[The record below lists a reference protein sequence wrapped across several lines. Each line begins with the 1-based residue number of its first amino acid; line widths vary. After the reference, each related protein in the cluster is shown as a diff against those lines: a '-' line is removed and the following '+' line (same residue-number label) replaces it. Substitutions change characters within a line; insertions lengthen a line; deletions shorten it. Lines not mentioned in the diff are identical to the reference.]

1 MYDEVIDTLA
11 FDSVDLALRIMI
23 PECANSREHCKNN
36 VTDKILKI
44 TQKIW
49 QLTCDDVRDKLF
61 RSGLFE
67 AGRFLEAHR
76 DGESG
81 F

>member
-23 PECANSREHCKNN
+23 LECANSREHCKNN

-44 TQKIW
+44 SWQKFGSSPVMTSVISYFVPVC
-49 QLTCDDVRDKLF
+49 LKLGDF
-61 RSGLFE
+61 
-67 AGRFLEAHR
+67 
-76 DGESG
+76 
-81 F
+81 